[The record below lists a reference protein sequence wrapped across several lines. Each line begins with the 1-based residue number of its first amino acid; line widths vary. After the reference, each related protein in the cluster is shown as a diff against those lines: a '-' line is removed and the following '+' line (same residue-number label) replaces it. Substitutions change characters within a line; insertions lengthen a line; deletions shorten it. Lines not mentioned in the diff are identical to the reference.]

1 MIKSGFMISN
11 NIFKCI
17 GFIDFNQRQI
27 NVLKSSGFN
36 QVRSNEQLNEFLE
49 STYHS
54 EYLKIMFNDDC
65 IHLSKDFKTPIYLN
79 KIDKDVVL
87 NRVDLFVFVD
97 EFDSQTVIY
106 SLDYL
111 IDVETIEEFSDVTYQ
126 LVNHQSEITVDNK
139 SHKQID
145 FISDS
150 VFNGKKLN
158 DISCDLSQFSGN
170 KFKHYSIV
178 DFKENDFQTDVLLF
192 ELGTSSRIGSISQGG
207 INAPSEKYFNS
218 ILENK
223 LSCFNNYSGL
233 SLYDSFTIV
242 GVNNYDRSNIYS
254 HSTWDAVYFKIFIYN
269 QFLKSRLQIITN
281 SFTKDS
287 LKSRSLF
294 KNFYNKYYLNK
305 ISFNFLPNEIH
316 KTIYNSLEIDTDIDF
331 LRERVETLTDQI
343 NETQQKQQEF
353 LLFCISVLALL
364 ETPLHIDGIRSIIG
378 IDNYFVYNSI
388 VYPTLVLSLIII
400 IVFKFKKNKKV

>member
-1 MIKSGFMISN
+1 MISN
-11 NIFKCI
+11 TIFKCI
-17 GFIDFNQRQI
+17 GFIDFDEREI
-27 NVLKSSGFN
+27 NALQADGFN
-36 QVRSNEQLNEFLE
+36 LIKSNDQLNEFLE

-65 IHLSKDFKTPIYLN
+65 VHLSKELTHEVHLN
-79 KIDKDVVL
+79 KVDKNVVL
-87 NRVDLFVFVD
+87 NSVDLFVFVD
-97 EFDSQTVIY
+97 KHDSHTVIY

-111 IDVETIEEFSDVTYQ
+111 IDVETVEEFSDVTYQ
-126 LVNHQSEITVDNK
+126 LINHQSEITADNTTY
-139 SHKQID
+139 KQID
-145 FISDS
+145 FISETI
-150 VFNGKKLN
+150 FNGKKLN
-158 DISCDLSQFSGN
+158 DISSDLSQFSGN

-178 DFKENDFQTDVLLF
+178 DFKENDFETDALLF
-192 ELGTSSRIGSISQGG
+192 ELGTSSKIGSISDGG

-294 KNFYNKYYLNK
+294 KSFYNKYYLNK

-331 LRERVETLTDQI
+331 LRERVDTLTDQI

>member
-1 MIKSGFMISN
+1 MISN

-17 GFIDFNQRQI
+17 GFIDFEKSQI
-27 NVLKSSGFN
+27 NALKADGFKI
-36 QVRSNEQLNEFLE
+36 VKPNEQLNEFLE

-65 IHLSKDFKTPIYLN
+65 VHLSKELTHEVHLN
-79 KIDKDVVL
+79 QIDKDVVL
-87 NRVDLFVFVD
+87 NSVDLFVFVD
-97 EFDSQTVIY
+97 KHDSHTVIY

-111 IDVETIEEFSDVTYQ
+111 IDIETVEDFSDVTYQ
-126 LVNHQSEITVDNK
+126 LINHQSEITADNTTY
-139 SHKQID
+139 KQID
-145 FISDS
+145 FISKS
-150 VFNGKKLN
+150 IFNGKKLN
-158 DISCDLSQFSGN
+158 DISSALSQFSGN

-178 DFKENDFQTDVLLF
+178 DFKENDFETDALLF
-192 ELGTSSRIGSISQGG
+192 ELGTSSKIGSISQGG
-207 INAPSEKYFNS
+207 ITAPSQKYFNS

-233 SLYDSFTIV
+233 SLYDSFTII
-242 GVNNYDRSNIYS
+242 GNNNYDRSNVYS

-281 SFTKDS
+281 SFSKDS

-294 KNFYNKYYLNK
+294 KTFYNKYYLNK

-316 KTIYNSLEIDTDIDF
+316 KTIYNSLEIDVDIDF
-331 LRERVETLTDQI
+331 LRERLNTLTDQI
-343 NETQQKQQEF
+343 NETQQRQQEF

-378 IDNYFVYNSI
+378 IENYIVYNSI
-388 VYPTLVLSLIII
+388 IYPALVLSLIII
-400 IVFKFKKNKKV
+400 IVFKFKKNKKLR